1 MVLDGAMYDAAF
13 LAYIEQVLSTTL
25 NPDDIIIIDK
35 LLTYK
40 SITIR
45 EAIEKTGASLRFLPP
60 YSPNFNPFGVAFS
73 KLKPL
78 LRDEAYN
85 SIDEL

>member
-1 MVLDGAMYDAAF
+1 MVLDRAIYDAAF

-35 LLTYK
+35 LPTYK

-60 YSPNFNPFGVAFS
+60 YSPNFNPFEVAFS
-73 KLKPL
+73 KLKTL
-78 LRDEAYN
+78 LRDEACN
-85 SIDEL
+85 SINEL